1 MTTPLELLVEGRIWP
16 EVPFVE
22 ATEHGQA
29 LNFDIVLSNRGD
41 SAVELTQLE
50 VTFVGSDGYGH
61 TRRIDR
67 NGIIPAIEAVPS
79 RRILPHQSRLIFNP
93 VEYAPMEPPVV
104 AARVVAT
111 LSAGDSSLSIAMHA
125 PACRC
130 EPALFLLP
138 LVGRVW
144 VWDGHDH
151 LSHHRRWD
159 YTEPWVRD
167 QGYESNPMRYAYD
180 LVTVDVDGRHHRD
193 DGSRNED
200 YLGFGLPVRAPAA
213 GLIIEVTDDR
223 PDDGSWEV
231 AESAEDPNSLLGNRV
246 VIDHEDETFSH
257 LAHIRQGSATVTVGQ
272 RVDAG
277 DHLGAVGNSGSSIFP
292 HLHYQR
298 ADAPTM
304 LGEGVPSTF
313 TNIVLDRGN
322 RPYPINGHI
331 DSGDILHAE

>member
-1 MTTPLELLVEGRIWP
+1 
-16 EVPFVE
+16 
-22 ATEHGQA
+22 
-29 LNFDIVLSNRGD
+29 
-41 SAVELTQLE
+41 
-50 VTFVGSDGYGH
+50 
-61 TRRIDR
+61 
-67 NGIIPAIEAVPS
+67 
-79 RRILPHQSRLIFNP
+79 
-93 VEYAPMEPPVV
+93 MEPPVV

-138 LVGRVW
+138 LVGRV
-144 VWDGHDH
+144 
-151 LSHHRRWD
+151 
-159 YTEPWVRD
+159 
-167 QGYESNPMRYAYD
+167 
-180 LVTVDVDGRHHRD
+180 
-193 DGSRNED
+193 
-200 YLGFGLPVRAPAA
+200 GFGTDTITCRITGVGTTPNHGYVTKATRATQCGMPTTLSPSTSTDAIIATTAPVTRTTSDSACRSTAPAA

-257 LAHIRQGSATVTVGQ
+257 LAHIRQGSAAVTVGQ

-322 RPYPINGHI
+322 RTYPINGHI